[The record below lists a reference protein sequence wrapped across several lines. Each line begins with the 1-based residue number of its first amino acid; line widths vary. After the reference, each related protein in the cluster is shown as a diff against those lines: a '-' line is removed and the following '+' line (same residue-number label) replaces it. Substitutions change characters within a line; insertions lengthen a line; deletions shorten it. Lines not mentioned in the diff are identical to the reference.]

1 MNAFNIPCRCT
12 QCAEFTARCRKTT
25 EKNERAQIEQCQA
38 NHMVNVR
45 QYRAIQTR
53 LCHLSEVSTSGSG
66 VEGASSILKVDLDG
80 LDQSKTKWPQLDNS
94 KSLATCWRPQVHMV
108 GCIVW
113 GVACPYSKSMKL
125 STLFFLSLNN
135 GISKNP

>member
-1 MNAFNIPCRCT
+1 
-12 QCAEFTARCRKTT
+12 
-25 EKNERAQIEQCQA
+25 
-38 NHMVNVR
+38 MVNVR